1 MSRVK
6 PMEIVETRYKG
17 EIYVWKPKF
26 VTFRIERRE
35 IFITFVRF
43 FFIFWKK
50 LKENK
55 RIKILMNDCLPDWN
69 ENNWKEQN
77 KNEKINEWK
86 IYNHKYKSIN

>member
-69 ENNWKEQN
+69 GNN
-77 KNEKINEWK
+77 
-86 IYNHKYKSIN
+86 